1 MCAVCRLVC
10 HSGHNTKSAA
20 DELSDAPSRCF
31 CGSGSQL
38 RLQTGRGHA
47 CSALVATLD
56 HVLLDPAADVLDV
69 CFQNQLAGHTARVTL
84 DFAPGV
90 HSSLA
95 RLVVARRRAAAAAAA
110 ASDDNAAAAAAAAA
124 APISPR
130 TPRDESRNIEV
141 ELQRAIHASVADAE
155 SESAQRRNEQVE
167 FAAIAAQPITPSP
180 SGSPRVRATTSPSLL
195 DTSHSAAHGLTALL
209 NTLWPHLT
217 DSTSLPIGGGDNQ
230 AHKSLRDRTTSEA
243 VAWLDVEYALRR
255 LRPLPASDSRRGR
268 VNTGPRAL
276 DRGSIDDNSESE
288 QPRRSPLAAVVAN
301 AADDN
306 FSVRASTQSEFDVRD
321 DDEEE
326 EVRNDVPQRI
336 DSRGVKPSEHI
347 VLSRQHAG
355 AAVDDRSSS
364 LTDNFLPEV
373 DLDMSTVSL
382 RHKLREGSLVRELQ
396 SLKVPADD
404 RQSAAAPYAAQAITT
419 QEPESSSYDVD
430 FRVSAA
436 GNNEYAIVD
445 FLLNDDDDEQQQQRV
460 RSAYVKLTPRFA
472 GDSVASSAS
481 SLTSP
486 SQQQTYT
493 QLPLPP
499 ADSSMMQL
507 VRREIELRG
516 GVTSFDSPYRG
527 VASATAAADESSAVS
542 AVVAATPRRRRGAI
556 CEAQV
561 RVDSDTGHYWAAL
574 VSTNGG
580 AGAPLRLAF
589 IPPKSRSIAKHGD
602 WVLLEMNEAR
612 ADGRQSAH
620 VLRVVANAKGLPV
633 VAVPPTTNAKPSTVA
648 PNLSTLALAQFEAAI
663 ESYVRE
669 LNVVHLLATVP
680 QHRRQ

>member
-10 HSGHNTKSAA
+10 HSGHNTKSSA
-20 DELSDAPSRCF
+20 DELSDSPSRCF

-56 HVLLDPAADVLDV
+56 HVLLDPGADVLDA

-110 ASDDNAAAAAAAAA
+110 TSDDNDAAA

-195 DTSHSAAHGLTALL
+195 DSSHSAAHGLTALL

-321 DDEEE
+321 GVVEEEE

-404 RQSAAAPYAAQAITT
+404 RAAAPYAAQAITT
-419 QEPESSSYDVD
+419 QESESSSYDVD

-445 FLLNDDDDEQQQQRV
+445 FLMNDDDDEQQQQQRV

-481 SLTSP
+481 SLTS
-486 SQQQTYT
+486 QQTYT

-527 VASATAAADESSAVS
+527 VTPAAAADDSSAP
-542 AVVAATPRRRRGAI
+542 AATPRRRRGAI

-574 VSTNGG
+574 VSTNSG